1 MFRKGR
7 HEKNM
12 RTSNKILIIL
22 GIALT
27 AFTIEM
33 INVFKQYGMIPD
45 TLVTC
50 VFAALTGE
58 LGIMGWIRTTK
69 ERKKEREWQ
78 LEDEKRNREYMKED
92 MENIHK

>member
-7 HEKNM
+7 HEKSM
-12 RTSNKILIIL
+12 KTTNKILIIL
-22 GIALT
+22 GIILT
-27 AFTIEM
+27 AFTIKM
-33 INVFKQYGMIPD
+33 INVFEHQGMIPD

-58 LGIMGWIRTTK
+58 LGILGWIRTTK
-69 ERKKEREWQ
+69 ERQKERNWQ

-92 MENIHK
+92 MNHDR